1 MIQNARKCEKQEVN
15 EMSKG
20 LKSKLS
26 KLRHDGA
33 ITDSEYQKIKKALDD
48 KPYKAMVIWSDGCE
62 VNTSIF
68 EDKDKE
74 KAIAAAREHMHKE
87 YDDHGNPNEEAGSYK
102 GDFSCQ
108 FIADDEDACIWDLIV
123 I

>member
-1 MIQNARKCEKQEVN
+1 
-15 EMSKG
+15 MSKG

-26 KLRHDGA
+26 KLRNDGA
-33 ITDSEYQKIKKALDD
+33 ITDSEYQELKKALDD
-48 KPYKAMVIWSDGCE
+48 KTNRAMVIWSDGCE

-74 KAIAAAREHMHKE
+74 KAIAVARAHMHKE
-87 YDDHGNPNEEAGSYK
+87 YEDHGNANEEAGSYK

-108 FIADDEDACIWDLIV
+108 FIADDEDACIWDLVLI
-123 I
+123 

>member
-1 MIQNARKCEKQEVN
+1 
-15 EMSKG
+15 MSKG

-33 ITDSEYQKIKKALDD
+33 ITDSEYQEIKKALDD
-48 KPYKAMVIWSDGCE
+48 KTNRVMVIWSDGCE

-74 KAIAAAREHMHKE
+74 KAIAAARAHMHKE
-87 YDDHGNPNEEAGSYK
+87 YDKHGTANEDAGSYK
-102 GDFSCQ
+102 GDYSCQ
-108 FIADDEDACIWDLIV
+108 FIADDEDACICDLVMI
-123 I
+123 